1 VSLASEEFGANDS
14 ARRRVRGP
22 CLVAHQHDPRSL
34 RVVAGIRRCL
44 GQATALE
51 PVPLAEVLAL
61 EPTSGAD
68 TIVILPLATS
78 QDVLEVIT
86 FGADLVE
93 RLRPAGSCA
102 VGTVPQLIVVAP
114 RAVLRH
120 RRFRAALERS
130 GASAWPD
137 DEAISG
143 RAPVEE
149 RSADGSGPI
158 TDPIQVLADRIASWG
173 VTDATQLVALHNG
186 LCALAAGDDEFRNIS
201 AALAHLNRAV
211 PGFCSPDRTES
222 DPALVADLRRLA
234 LEVRVVYAFIR
245 ICAPADRPHFRST
258 GPSFMN

>member
-1 VSLASEEFGANDS
+1 VSPASEEIGANDF

-51 PVPLAEVLAL
+51 SVPLTEVLVL

-68 TIVILPLATS
+68 TIVVLPPTTS
-78 QDVLEVIT
+78 EDVLEVIT
-86 FGADLVE
+86 FGAHLVE
-93 RLRPAGSCA
+93 RLRSASSYA
-102 VGTVPQLIVVAP
+102 VGTAPQLIVVAP

-120 RRFRAALERS
+120 RRFCAALKRS

-149 RSADGSGPI
+149 RIADGSRPI

-173 VTDATQLVALHNG
+173 VTDVTELVALHNG
-186 LCALAAGDDEFRNIS
+186 LDALAAADEEFRNTF
-201 AALAHLNRAV
+201 AALAHLHRAV
-211 PGFCSPDRTES
+211 PGFCSPNRTET
-222 DPALVADLRRLA
+222 DPPLAADLRRLA
-234 LEVRVVYAFIR
+234 LEVRAVYAFIQ
-245 ICAPADRPHFRST
+245 ICAPADRPHFRPT
-258 GPSFMN
+258 GPSLMD